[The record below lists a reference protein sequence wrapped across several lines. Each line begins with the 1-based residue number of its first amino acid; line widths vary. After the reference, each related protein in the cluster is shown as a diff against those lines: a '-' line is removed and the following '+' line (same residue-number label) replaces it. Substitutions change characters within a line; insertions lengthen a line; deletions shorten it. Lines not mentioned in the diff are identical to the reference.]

1 MMKLDNISNDQIQ
14 TQIKV
19 QYKNQTKNEPDTIT
33 KEINKTVLEMNKEKT
48 TAISHKDMHSMID
61 KANDFI
67 GPARVNVKF
76 QLHEKL
82 DEYYVELVDSTT
94 QEVIKEIPP
103 KEMLDMY
110 AEMAEL
116 MGLIV
121 DHKI

>member
-1 MMKLDNISNDQIQ
+1 MMKIDSISNDQIQ
-14 TQIKV
+14 TQAKI
-19 QYKNQTKNEPDTIT
+19 QHQTQTKNQPETIT
-33 KEINKTVLEMNKEKT
+33 KEINKTVPEMNKEIAA
-48 TAISHKDMHSMID
+48 AISNKDMQSMVD

-67 GPARVNVKF
+67 SPSRVSVKF

-121 DHKI
+121 DSKI